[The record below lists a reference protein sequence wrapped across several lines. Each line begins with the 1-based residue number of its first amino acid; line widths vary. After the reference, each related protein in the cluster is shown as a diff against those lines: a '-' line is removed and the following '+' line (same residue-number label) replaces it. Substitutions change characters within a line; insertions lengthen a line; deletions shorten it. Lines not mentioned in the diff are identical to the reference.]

1 MNFGTFGEINWFVVF
16 ELFMLLLIGIGP
28 KIALVPFIE
37 LTADLDKETQ
47 VAVANKSVRTAI
59 SWSLIL
65 VLLGWFLML
74 LLHFSTGSVL
84 VAGGIVLMLL
94 ALHMLVSGG
103 KAEEEHVEEHGGKD
117 PMEMALYP
125 LAVPYILNPVGIAV
139 LVIASSQ
146 IRGFQEGGVLDVII
160 LIVLVLLVGLI
171 DLLLFRN
178 IEAVSKFMD
187 PAKMGVTEAVFG
199 VLLAALAVELAVHG
213 LVELGVINAHLAS
226 EEAASLLMLIF

>member
-1 MNFGTFGEINWFVVF
+1 MLGFGTFGDIDWFVVF

-37 LTADLDKETQ
+37 MVEELDKETT
-47 VAVANKSVRTAI
+47 VAVANKAVRTAI
-59 SWSLIL
+59 SWALIL
-65 VLLGWFLML
+65 VLLGWFLMV

-84 VAGGIVLMLL
+84 VAGGIVLLL
-94 ALHMLVSGG
+94 LSLHMLTS
-103 KAEEEHVEEHGGKD
+103 AAHETPAFLQQFSHKD

-125 LAVPYILNPVGIAV
+125 LAVPYLLNPVGIAV

-146 IRGFQEGGVLDVII
+146 IGSILDVVI
-160 LIVLVLLVGLI
+160 LVALVLIVGLI

-178 IEAVSKFMD
+178 IQAVSKFLD

-199 VLLAALAVELAVHG
+199 VLLAALAVELMVHG
-213 LVELGVINAHLAS
+213 LVELGVIQAHLAT
-226 EEAASLLMLIF
+226 EEVAAFVQMVVGG

>member
-1 MNFGTFGEINWFVVF
+1 MTGFGTIGEIEWGLAF

-28 KIALVPFIE
+28 KIALVPFVD

-59 SWSLIL
+59 VWAL
-65 VLLGWFLML
+65 VLVVLGWFLML

-94 ALHMLVSGG
+94 ALHMLLSG
-103 KAEEEHVEEHGGKD
+103 AQEDHVEEHGGKD
-117 PMEMALYP
+117 PMKMALYP
-125 LAVPYILNPVGIAV
+125 LAVPYLLNPVGIAV

-146 IRGFQEGGVLDVII
+146 ITSVIDVVIVVALV
-160 LIVLVLLVGLI
+160 LIVGII

-178 IEAVSKFMD
+178 IETVAKFMD
-187 PAKMGVTEAVFG
+187 PAKMAVTEAVFG
-199 VLLAALAVELAVHG
+199 VLLAALAIEMMVHG
-213 LVELGVINAHLAS
+213 LVELGVVAAHI
-226 EEAASLLMLIF
+226 AA